1 MKTFIR
7 LLKLAIP
14 YKIMVI
20 IASIS
25 SILFGLFNAMSL
37 WVVGS
42 LIGTIMGAED
52 NLSEHVEN
60 SSIIHKYLGIYFE
73 NIRMKNVAFDHLY

>member
-1 MKTFIR
+1 
-7 LLKLAIP
+7 
-14 YKIMVI
+14 MVI

-73 NIRMKNVAFDHLY
+73 TILYLHFIFVFIVGFGCVSYN